1 MKYSAETI
9 DKVIGALRIVVG
21 LMMVYHGQEVFNPKL
36 MQGYTKWEVFPP
48 AFATTMVYI
57 GKSSELIA
65 GILLTLGL
73 LTRLGAV
80 ILMGTMLFI
89 TFFVGEGRF
98 WYQEQHPFMF
108 VLFGILFFF
117 AGPGAWNLDEKVFGK
132 KER

>member
-1 MKYSAETI
+1 MKYPADSTA
-9 DKVIGALRIVVG
+9 KVIGALRIIVG
-21 LMMVYHGQEVFNPKL
+21 LMMVYHGQEVFNPEL
-36 MQGYTKWEVFPP
+36 MEGYTKWDVFPP
-48 AFATTMVYI
+48 AIARIMVYI

-73 LTRLGAV
+73 LTRVGAV
-80 ILMGTMLFI
+80 ILTGTMLYI

-117 AGPGAWNLDEKVFGK
+117 AGPGAWNLDQKVFPPG
-132 KER
+132 